1 MSGSA
6 NAAQIHQIGAI
17 GEPRVFTLAE
27 ARALLPLAR
36 SITEQSVEELAPVK
50 RRLNNM
56 LATDPRTPAVQ
67 REYEN
72 VIKRWVSKLERLGVV
87 VKGLWLVDF
96 DTGEGYLCWKY
107 PELGIGHFHG
117 YDEGY
122 AGRRPLREAIEELD
136 PDWA

>member
-1 MSGSA
+1 MSSA
-6 NAAQIHQIGAI
+6 NAAQIHQIGAV
-17 GEPRVFTLAE
+17 GEPRIFTLGE
-27 ARALLPLAR
+27 AQSLLPLVR
-36 SITEQSVEELAPVK
+36 SITEQSAQELAPIK
-50 RRLNNM
+50 QRLNNM

-67 REYEN
+67 REYEE

-96 DTGEGYLCWKY
+96 DTGDGYLCWKY
-107 PELGIGHFHG
+107 PELRIAHFHG

-122 AGRRPLREAIEELD
+122 GGRRPLLEAIEELD

>member
-1 MSGSA
+1 MSSA
-6 NAAQIHQIGAI
+6 SAVQIHQIGAV

-27 ARALLPLAR
+27 ADSLLPLVR
-36 SITEQSVEELAPVK
+36 NITEQSAEELAPVK

-67 REYEN
+67 KEYEDI
-72 VIKRWVSKLERLGVV
+72 IKRWVSKLERLGVV

-96 DTGEGYLCWKY
+96 DTGDGYLCWKY
-107 PELGIGHFHG
+107 PELGIAHYHG

-122 AGRRPLREAIEELD
+122 AGRRPLAEVIEELD

>member
-1 MSGSA
+1 MSSA
-6 NAAQIHQIGAI
+6 NAVQIHQIGAA

-27 ARALLPLAR
+27 AEALLPLIR
-36 SITEQSVEELAPVK
+36 GITDQSAEELAPVK
-50 RRLNNM
+50 QRLNNM

-67 REYEN
+67 REYEA

-96 DTGEGYLCWKY
+96 DTGDGFLCWKY
-107 PELGIGHFHG
+107 PELRIAHYHG

-122 AGRRPLREAIEELD
+122 GGRRPLADAIEELD

>member
-1 MSGSA
+1 MNSA
-6 NAAQIHQIGAI
+6 GAVQIHQIGAV
-17 GEPRVFTLAE
+17 GEPRVFTLGE
-27 ARALLPLAR
+27 AQALLPLIR
-36 SITEQSVEELAPVK
+36 NITEQSVDELAPVK
-50 RRLNNM
+50 QRLNNM

-67 REYEN
+67 REYED

-96 DTGEGYLCWKY
+96 DTGDGYLCWKY
-107 PELGIGHFHG
+107 PELRISHYHG

-122 AGRRPLREAIEELD
+122 AGRRPLTDAVEELD